1 MLASELDSPLANRKR
16 QRQDEEETVVEEM
29 DLDLQTNLR
38 PLSDL
43 NLDELKIAQQIAKE
57 KIKSSLFLEIAIPKE
72 PIGKNPF
79 QDDINMDLK
88 PKLMF
93 NFDKSPQKSLKCTLN
108 QNHPTTELLQ
118 YVCELVLK
126 NGNAKLSHLTNT
138 SMTPRANEI
147 QEMFFN
153 EDLDSNVTENDTSDL
168 LNILINILPKFPA
181 LLPEELHVACQGIL
195 ALNQATG
202 LTRKAGTTIKTPST
216 LTKNLIRYLII
227 DKKYPDIDS
236 ILLCKD
242 ESQRTRNQWAHQLS
256 TVFSLLIHK
265 SNDNWRFLFFELLLH
280 CHGLYDSSLSI
291 IWGIDD
297 QFKKELCSRCQ
308 VMRTPS
314 RKRVTLT
321 PRKSRDIIGMSGKAI
336 KRNLFKPITNQSPSF
351 VHTMDGK
358 EFVKSPSVD
367 HSLDRE
373 KYSKRLRLK

>member
-1 MLASELDSPLANRKR
+1 MLSSELDSPLANRKR

-29 DLDLQTNLR
+29 ELDLQTNLR

-43 NLDELKIAQQIAKE
+43 NLEELKIAQQIAKE
-57 KIKSSLFLEIAIPKE
+57 KIKTSLFLEIAIPKE

-88 PKLMF
+88 PKLLF
-93 NFDKSPQKSLKCTLN
+93 NFDKSPQKSLKLKLT
-108 QNHPTTELLQ
+108 QYHPTTELLQ
-118 YVCELVLK
+118 YVCELIIK
-126 NGNAKLSHLTNT
+126 NGNAKLSYFTNT
-138 SMTPRANEI
+138 NMTPRAIEI
-147 QEMFFN
+147 QEMFFS
-153 EDLDSNVTENDTSDL
+153 EDLDSNVTEADTSDL
-168 LNILINILPKFPA
+168 LKILINILPKFPA

-202 LTRKAGTTIKTPST
+202 LTRRSGTSIKTPTT
-216 LTKNLIRYLII
+216 LTKNLI
-227 DKKYPDIDS
+227 
-236 ILLCKD
+236 
-242 ESQRTRNQWAHQLS
+242 
-256 TVFSLLIHK
+256 
-265 SNDNWRFLFFELLLH
+265 RFLFFELLLH

-297 QFKKELCSRCQ
+297 PFKKEIGLRYN

-314 RKRVTLT
+314 RKRVNLT
-321 PRKSRDIIGMSGKAI
+321 PLRKSRDIIGMSGKAL

>member
-1 MLASELDSPLANRKR
+1 MLSSELESPLANRKR

-29 DLDLQTNLR
+29 ELDLQTM
-38 PLSDL
+38 SDL
-43 NLDELKIAQQIAKE
+43 NLEELKIAQQIAQE
-57 KIKSSLFLEIAIPKE
+57 KIKSSLFLDIAIPKE

-79 QDDINMDLK
+79 QDDINMELK
-88 PKLMF
+88 PKMLF
-93 NFDKSPQKSLKCTLN
+93 NFEKSPQKSLKCTLT
-108 QNHPTTELLQ
+108 QYHPTTELLQ
-118 YVCELVLK
+118 YVCELILK
-126 NGNAKLSHLTNT
+126 NGNAKLSFFTNT
-138 SMTPRANEI
+138 SMTPRALEI

-153 EDLDSNVTENDTSDL
+153 EDLDSNVTDKDTSDL
-168 LNILINILPKFPA
+168 LKILINILPKFPA

-202 LTRKAGTTIKTPST
+202 LTRKSGTSIKTPTT
-216 LTKNLIRYLII
+216 LTKNLIRQ
-227 DKKYPDIDS
+227 
-236 ILLCKD
+236 LLEFIVSFCCQLCQD
-242 ESQRTRNQWAHQLS
+242 ESQRTRNQWAQQLS
-256 TVFSLLIHK
+256 TIFSQLIHK

-297 QFKKELCSRCQ
+297 QFKKEISLRYN

-314 RKRVTLT
+314 RKRVNLT
-321 PRKSRDIIGMSGKAI
+321 PLRKSRDIIGMSGKAL

-367 HSLDRE
+367 SSLDRE